1 MMIPATII
9 APAITSQNPKPRMLF
24 LFTVLTSSPSLT
36 NTLILGLAAL
46 AAKNRDLVLLLALF
60 ALFVLLFLLLLFDF
74 GLGEILFGNLKLL
87 FDQTILVLRRLKII
101 ASREVV
107 HVIRPRRFLG
117 VPPKNVR
124 HFDLLVARIHDVDH
138 DLISHR
144 RNLPVNSGSKTLR
157 KSPRR
162 PRSRGT

>member
-46 AAKNRDLVLLLALF
+46 AAKNRDLVLLPLF
-60 ALFVLLFLLLLFDF
+60 GLLFLPLLFDF

-107 HVIRPRRFLG
+107 HVIRPRLFLG
-117 VPPKNVR
+117 VPPNNVR
-124 HFDLLVARIHDVDH
+124 HFGLLVARIHDVDH

-162 PRSRGT
+162 PRSR